1 VQCFGICTDAPR
13 STAET
18 PHSALDLNGLK
29 TQIHVEQVWL
39 FELRSDPE
47 ERHNLATERPDLV
60 ETMGRRV
67 DELTMESARSS
78 GDVTVERSKLNGRRF
93 IAAIEARKLLP
104 GIRIH

>member
-1 VQCFGICTDAPR
+1 MQCFGICTEALQR
-13 STAET
+13 HHIQLLIST
-18 PHSALDLNGLK
+18 LK

-67 DELTMESARSS
+67 DELTMESTRSS
-78 GDVTVERSKLNGRRF
+78 GDVTIERSKLNGRRF